1 MIDQKPS
8 PTPAHFITWL
18 FALPLEVLI
27 VVTSLEI
34 YTVPHNEPRVGDQ
47 QGGRHRD
54 AITGWE
60 SIEVI
65 VNLVRIV
72 LLLGL
77 AIIFIT
83 VKINLRRPRDS
94 EGCIDDERT
103 PLLNGNAEPEPGAN
117 GHAAAGTHPTSATES
132 KENVDAWAKPT
143 EAPNITWYAY
153 IRGFVLLIP
162 YLWPKKSAKLQLL
175 AGSCFLI
182 MVGQRVI
189 NVFVPVM
196 VGRITNALSGDDD
209 KGVRAPWLDI
219 SLYILFRWLQGSQG
233 ILTAL
238 RSILWIPVEQ
248 YSYRA
253 ISTAAFEHVH
263 GLSAEF
269 HTGKRTGELISAL
282 NKGSSIN
289 SFLEM
294 VTFQVGPMVFDLAI
308 AIVVLTIK
316 FDIYLGLVVAIVTF
330 LYIYVTIRLASWRV
344 ALRRNFVAADREMEA
359 VKNDSLHSWDTVK
372 YFNAEEYEF
381 GRYKNAIRTMQKFE
395 YWVDVTLSYMNTV
408 QGALFMVALLVA
420 CFIEAFEVAQGQ
432 QSVGKFVMLITYM
445 AQLQGPL
452 NYFGTFYRA
461 IQNNL
466 INAERMLEL
475 FKEQPHVIDRENA
488 EAMKECEGDIIFE
501 NVSFSYDKRRPALN
515 HLSFRCPPGSTTALV
530 GESGGGKSTIM
541 RLIFR
546 YYNPESG
553 TIQIDGK
560 DVQDITID
568 SLRRFIG
575 VVPQDCNMFNESIM
589 YNLRYANQNATDED
603 IFNACRAASI
613 HDRIMEFSD
622 GYDTKV
628 GERGV
633 RLSGGERQRVAI
645 ARTILKNPRIT
656 MLDEATAALDT
667 ETEEKIQKSFRRLA
681 EGRTMV
687 IIAHRLSTIVG
698 ADQILVLNHGTVVE
712 SGTHDELIAL
722 GQKYASMW
730 RKQSRAQKA
739 AAEAAELRT
748 RAKKALEEAEADSAS
763 VSEEEVEQAKRRE
776 QGLGFTK
783 GHKRVNFSQSSN
795 LRNWLADDHDHD
807 DSRSETSQAGGG
819 GDPGPHAHSSKPPG
833 HP

>member
-1 MIDQKPS
+1 MVDQKPS
-8 PTPAHFITWL
+8 PTPAHFVTWL
-18 FALPLEVLI
+18 VALPLDVLI

-34 YTVPHNEPRVGDQ
+34 YTVPHNQPRVGDQ
-47 QGGRHRD
+47 QGGRYTD
-54 AITGWE
+54 SITGWE
-60 SIEVI
+60 TIEVI
-65 VNLVRIV
+65 VNLIRIV

-77 AIIFIT
+77 SIIFIT
-83 VKINLRRPRDS
+83 VKINLRRPKDP
-94 EGCIDDERT
+94 EGCIDHERT
-103 PLLNGNAEPEPGAN
+103 PLLNGNAENGSSPN
-117 GHAAAGTHPTSATES
+117 GHAAAGAHPPATSES
-132 KENVDAWAKPT
+132 KEHVDAWAKPT
-143 EAPNITWYAY
+143 EAPNINWYAY

-162 YLWPKKSAKLQLL
+162 YLWPKKSIKLQLL

-196 VGRITNALSGDDD
+196 VGRITDALSGDDEG
-209 KGVRAPWLDI
+209 GVRAPWLDI

-233 ILTAL
+233 ILTAV

-294 VTFQVGPMVFDLAI
+294 VTFQVGPMVFDLVI

-344 ALRRNFVAADREMEA
+344 TLRRSFVAADREMEA

-381 GRYKNAIRTMQKFE
+381 GRYKSAIKTMQRFE

-420 CFIEAFEVAQGQ
+420 CFIEAFEVAQGD
-432 QSVGKFVMLITYM
+432 QSVGKFVLLITYM

-488 EAMKECEGDIIFE
+488 EVMDDCAGDIVFD

-515 HLSFRCPPGSTTALV
+515 RLSFRCPPGSTTALV

-553 TIQIDGK
+553 QIRVDGK

-568 SLRRFIG
+568 SLRKFIG

-603 IFNACRAASI
+603 IFNACKAASI

-667 ETEEKIQKSFRRLA
+667 ETEEKIQKSFQTLA

-763 VSEEEVEQAKRRE
+763 VSEEEIEQAKRRE
-776 QGLGFTK
+776 QGFTK
-783 GHKRVNFSQSSN
+783 SHKRVNFSQSSN
-795 LRNWLADDHDHD
+795 LRTWLGDDHDHD
-807 DSRSETSQAGGG
+807 RDMDSRSDTSHAGA
-819 GDPGPHAHSSKPPG
+819 PGPHGHSGKPPG